1 LRVAARNDASNQS
14 VIQHRVQAYAQ
25 AGCDAMLVD
34 ALAAGSQDLA
44 DCRALLEANLI
55 RTAGA

>member
-1 LRVAARNDASNQS
+1 